1 MCNINDV
8 SYALSISS
16 IARKTHVDNI
26 MSLCYIYVDQ
36 KRTPRNDGLSD
47 HVYPSVCIEPSD

>member
-36 KRTPRNDGLSD
+36 KRTPINDGLYD
-47 HVYPSVCIEPSD
+47 RV

>member
-1 MCNINDV
+1 MGEKSVV

-16 IARKTHVDNI
+16 IACKTRIDNI

-36 KRTPRNDGLSD
+36 KISPIKDGKYD
-47 HVYPSVCIEPSD
+47 CV